1 MSKFFK
7 GFAHAFRGI
16 AITFRSELNFKVHV
30 LALIVVVVAGCY
42 FNISASE
49 WTILILASMIVMG
62 LEAVNTALE
71 KLSNEVTEERKSSIR
86 DIKDISAGA
95 VLIASIGAVVIAGFI
110 FWKYINH

>member
-16 AITFRSELNFKVHV
+16 AIAFRSEVNFKMHV
-30 LALIVVVVAGCY
+30 LALIVVVCAGYY
-42 FNISASE
+42 FKIAASE
-49 WTILILASMIVMG
+49 WTILLLASMIVMG
-62 LEAVNTALE
+62 LEAVNTSIE

-95 VLIASIGAVVIAGFI
+95 VLIASIGAIVIAIII
-110 FWKYINH
+110 FSAHII